1 MIYFIIFIN
10 CLFFIFDL
18 FGFFSMFKYHLLL
31 SSNPKIYSFFTYA
44 FFHLNFEHLF
54 MNMASLFAFYKLL
67 YFVKESILLFVYIFS
82 LICSAIVYYV
92 VNVHFFHSDFI
103 MLGASAGVCAI
114 IAYASFILHE
124 IGFLFAI
131 LLLSFVSIILND
143 NVAWSAHIY
152 GAFFGILCAFLQKKI
167 KFT

>member
-10 CLFFIFDL
+10 CVIFTLDL
-18 FGFFSMFKYHLLL
+18 FGIFSVFKYSLLL

-44 FFHLNFEHLF
+44 FFHSNFEHLF

-67 YFVKESILLFVYIFS
+67 YFVKEKVLVFVYIFS
-82 LICSAIVYYV
+82 LICAAIVYYF
-92 VNVHFFHSDFI
+92 VNVHILHNDFI

-114 IAYASFILHE
+114 IAYASFILRE

-152 GAFFGILCAFLQKKI
+152 GAFFGILCAFLQKKL
-167 KFT
+167 KNP